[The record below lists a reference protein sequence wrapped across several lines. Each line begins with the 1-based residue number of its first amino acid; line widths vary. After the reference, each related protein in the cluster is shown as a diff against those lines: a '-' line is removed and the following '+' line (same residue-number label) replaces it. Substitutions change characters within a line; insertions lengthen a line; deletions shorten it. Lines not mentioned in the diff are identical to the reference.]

1 MIVLKYISSSG
12 NVYDLK
18 SKEIKTKTANYHTW
32 KWNPVGVEL
41 KYGLRITDFSKDAA
55 EYSTT
60 LIIEGSYFDRK
71 DLLDS
76 LHEDFEYDI
85 RNKTPGRIIWGECYI
100 DCYITESSTEAT
112 EKPSWTENEVN
123 IYAPY
128 PFWIREE
135 KRSFTES
142 AEPLFAQFLDF
153 DFDFD
158 YDYTPPTAGSALW
171 VRDFP
176 FSAEFQMIVYGPVA
190 SPHILING
198 HVYEFYDTLLSGEY
212 AIIDSRANTITKMTT
227 SGQAVNI
234 FDKRNK
240 DESIFEEIPG
250 GTLTIN
256 WSGSF
261 GFDLTIFEERS
272 EPHGGDDRYA
282 GLTGNGAQLMVEN
295 S

>member
-1 MIVLKYISSSG
+1 MIVLKYIASSG

-32 KWNPVGVEL
+32 AWKPVGVEL
-41 KYGLRITDFSKDAA
+41 KYGLRITDFTKDAA

-60 LIIEGSYFDRK
+60 LIFEGSCFDRK
-71 DLLDS
+71 DLLDT

-100 DCYITESSTEAT
+100 DCYITESNTEPT
-112 EKPSWTENEVN
+112 DKLSWTENEIN

-135 KRSFTES
+135 KKSFTASS
-142 AEPLFAQFLDF
+142 APLFAQFLDF
-153 DFDFD
+153 EFDFD
-158 YDYTPPTAGSALW
+158 YDYTPPTAGSSLW

-176 FSAEFQMIVYGPVA
+176 FASEFQMVVYGPVA

-198 HVYEFYDTLLSGEY
+198 HVYEFYETLLAGEY
-212 AIIDSRANTITKMTT
+212 AIIDSRKNTITKVTT
-227 SGQAVNI
+227 SGQEINI

-240 DESIFEEIPG
+240 NASIFENIPG
-250 GTLTIN
+250 GTLTVN
-256 WSGSF
+256 WSGAF
-261 GFDLTIFEERS
+261 GFDLIIFEERS
-272 EPHGGDDRYA
+272 EPHSGDDRYA
-282 GLTGNGAQLMVEN
+282 GLTGNGAQLYVER
-295 S
+295 

>member
-1 MIVLKYISSSG
+1 MIALKYIGSSG

-18 SKEIKTKTANYHTW
+18 SKEIKTQSANYHAWAW
-32 KWNPVGVEL
+32 KPSGVEL
-41 KYGLRITDFSKDAA
+41 KYGLRITDFTKEAA
-55 EYSTT
+55 QYSTT
-60 LIIEGSYFDRK
+60 LIIEGSYHDRQ

-85 RNKTPGRIIWGECYI
+85 RKKTPGRIIWGECYI
-100 DCYITESSTEAT
+100 DCYIIESSTQPT
-112 EKPSWTENEVN
+112 EKMSWTENEVE

-135 KRSFTES
+135 KKSFVPS
-142 AEPLFAQFLDF
+142 GGALFSTFLDF
-153 DFDFD
+153 EYDFEYDF
-158 YDYTPPTAGSALW
+158 TPSTSGSALW

-176 FSAEFQMIVYGPVA
+176 FTSEFKMVIYGPVA

-198 HVYEFYDTLLSGEY
+198 HVYEIHDTLLAGEY
-212 AIIDSRANTITKMTT
+212 IVIDSKNNTITKMTT
-227 SGQAVNI
+227 GGYSINI

-240 DESIFEEIPG
+240 EESVFEDIPG

-256 WSGSF
+256 WSGTF

-282 GLTGNGAQLMVEN
+282 GLTGNGAQLMVER
-295 S
+295 